1 MILFLT
7 SSPCDDNVPEGYDLP
22 CILFEKNEFV
32 ANMKKD
38 WKPNCK
44 ALIIAANPDNYPLN
58 DEMRET
64 FYKAF
69 QYHGLTMKE
78 LVLCDKRNADD
89 IKELVAESEMI
100 ILGGGHVPTAHKFWI
115 EEMKLDKH
123 LKGFEGIIMGISAG
137 TMLCADIVYAQP
149 EEGGESI
156 DPEYERFIDGL
167 GLTYINALP
176 HYQEVRDKILDGRR
190 LYEDI
195 TCEDSYGKQ
204 FYTLVDGS
212 YILQKNQKITLYG
225 EAYLVRDGKLGKICE
240 DGESMR
246 IW

>member
-1 MILFLT
+1 MTLFLT
-7 SSPCDDNVPEGYDLP
+7 SSPCDDNVPSGYDLP
-22 CILFEKNEFV
+22 CILFEKNTFV
-32 ANMKKD
+32 ENMRKD
-38 WKPNCK
+38 WKQNCK

-69 QYHGLTMKE
+69 MYHGLTMKE
-78 LVLCDKRNADD
+78 LVLCDKRNAED
-89 IKELVAESEMI
+89 IAELVQESEMI
-100 ILGGGHVPTAHKFWI
+100 ILGGGHVPTAHRFWM
-115 EEMKLDKH
+115 EDMNLREH

-149 EEGGESI
+149 EEGGEST
-156 DPEYERFIDGL
+156 DPKYERFIEGL

-204 FYTLVDGS
+204 FFTLVDSS
-212 YILQKNQKITLYG
+212 YIMQKSGEITLYG
-225 EAYLVRDGKLGKICE
+225 EAYLVSEGSIEKICE
-240 DGESMR
+240 DGGYMR

>member
-1 MILFLT
+1 
-7 SSPCDDNVPEGYDLP
+7 LP

-32 ANMKKD
+32 ANMRRE
-38 WKPNCK
+38 WKTNCK

-69 QYHGLTMKE
+69 MYHDLIMEE
-78 LVLCDKRNADD
+78 LVLCDKRNAADVE
-89 IKELVAESEMI
+89 ELVKKSEMI
-100 ILGGGHVPTAHKFWI
+100 ILGGGHVPTAHKFWV
-115 EEMKLDKH
+115 EEMGLREH
-123 LKGFEGIIMGISAG
+123 LKDFDGIIMGISAG

-156 DPEYERFIDGL
+156 DPKYERFIDGL

-176 HYQEVRDKILDGRR
+176 HYQEVRDKILDGKR

-204 FYTLVDGS
+204 FYTMIDGS
-212 YILQKNQKITLYG
+212 YIMQRKTEITLYG
-225 EAYLVRDGKLGKICE
+225 EAYLVSDGKVEKICE
-240 DGESMR
+240 NGASMR
-246 IW
+246 IG